1 MSVPPPNRE
10 NVTTINRDGS
20 RRFIHAATV
29 TGFFTRWR
37 TAVNLLL
44 VGIYVALPWITVKGY
59 PAVFL
64 DVANRQFHFFG
75 LTFVTQD
82 LWLGFFLISG
92 LAFSLFYV
100 AALFGRVWCGWG
112 CPQTVF
118 LDLARRIERWCEGD
132 APARM
137 LLERSVLT
145 GAQTFRRLAKY
156 ALYGLFSTTLAH
168 VFLSYF
174 VSIPRLYAMMTH
186 APVEN
191 WPSFL
196 LVAFMTAALWFNFAW
211 FREQF
216 CIILCPYG
224 RLQGALIDKHTMVIG
239 YDEKRGEPRGKVG
252 TPGAGDCIDCKR
264 CVAVCPT
271 GIDIRQGQQIECIGC
286 AACIDACDTI
296 MDKVG
301 RPHGLVRYDSL
312 EGFAG
317 RKTRWVRPRTLLYTA
332 LLAVG
337 AAAMLLGLS
346 TLKPATVSLLR
357 LQGAPYFLD
366 GGSLRNQF
374 LLRVLNKR
382 NWSETYRVEFGNA
395 PANLRAAGLD
405 EPLIIPALGE
415 QIRPIALTLP
425 RADFRDEL
433 RLRVRILSSDG
444 KVVGEEKISFLGPF
458 TP

>member
-1 MSVPPPNRE
+1 MSLPPPSRE
-10 NVTTINRDGS
+10 SVTTINRDGS
-20 RRFIHAATV
+20 HRFIYAAAV

-37 TAVNLLL
+37 TVLNAVLMA
-44 VGIYVALPWITVKGY
+44 IYVALPWIPVNGY

-64 DVANRQFHFFG
+64 DVAHRQFHFFG

-118 LDLARRIERWCEGD
+118 LDLARRIERFCEGD
-132 APARM
+132 ALARM
-137 LLERSVLT
+137 RLEGKALNGIQTLRRFTKTFLYVLF
-145 GAQTFRRLAKY
+145 A
-156 ALYGLFSTTLAH
+156 ALLAH

-174 VSIPRLYAMMTH
+174 VSLPRLYTMMTH
-186 APVEN
+186 APAEN

-196 LVAFMTAALWFNFAW
+196 LVMLMTAALWFNFAW

-239 YDEKRGEPRGKVG
+239 YDGKRGEPRGKKG
-252 TPGAGDCIDCKR
+252 TIGAGDCVDCRR
-264 CVAVCPT
+264 CIAVCPT

-286 AACIDACDTI
+286 AACIDACDDVMT
-296 MDKVG
+296 KLE
-301 RPHGLVRYDSL
+301 RPRGLVRYDSH
-312 EGFAG
+312 EGLAG
-317 RKTRWVRPRTLLYTA
+317 RKTRWVRPRTLLYTG
-332 LLAVG
+332 LLAIG
-337 AAAMLLGLS
+337 AIAMLFGLS

-357 LQGAPYFLD
+357 MQGAPYFFD
-366 GGSLRNQF
+366 GTSLRNQF
-374 LLRVLNKR
+374 LLRVVNKR
-382 NWSETYRVEFGNA
+382 NRSETYRIEFVNA
-395 PANLRAAGLD
+395 PASLRAAGVD
-405 EPLIIPALGE
+405 EVLAVPALGE

-425 RADFRDEL
+425 RADFRDEIPL
-433 RLRVRILSSDG
+433 LVRIVDSEG
-444 KVVGEEKISFLGPF
+444 KSVGERSITFLGPF